1 VARKV
6 TYLEIV
12 LQEVVKVEEEV
23 SRGVVFWTVTV

>member
-1 VARKV
+1 MARKV

-12 LQEVVKVEEEV
+12 LQEAVKVEEEV